1 MFFIYKRKNWPLTRG
16 IMIHLRGHGR
26 NSLRTNRKH
35 LRQMNAPDLI
45 CRYFPDSDDIYIC
58 ICAFWV
64 LFVGMYLWLW
74 SFNDVYNYYIKFKL
88 FFCIHLTISMCLLF
102 ALCWWEL
109 ALYFSGGQSMFIAE
123 QQFSVTF
130 VVFVLYSSLFCY
142 SVNGPNY

>member
-58 ICAFWV
+58 ICACWV

-88 FFCIHLTISMCLLF
+88 FFCIHLTISMPLICFVLMRASFVLLRWSVYVY
-102 ALCWWEL
+102 CWTNSSLLHLWFL
-109 ALYFSGGQSMFIAE
+109 FYIALY
-123 QQFSVTF
+123 SVT
-130 VVFVLYSSLFCY
+130 L
-142 SVNGPNY
+142 

>member
-58 ICAFWV
+58 ICACCLLVCICDCEV
-64 LFVGMYLWLW
+64 LMMSIIIISSSSYSFVSIL
-74 SFNDVYNYYIKFKL
+74 L
-88 FFCIHLTISMCLLF
+88 FPCLLF

-109 ALYFSGGQSMFIAE
+109 ALYFSGGRSMFIAE
-123 QQFSVTF
+123 QT
-130 VVFVLYSSLFCY
+130 VLCYICGFCFI
-142 SVNGPNY
+142 